1 MKPTTIAP
9 KGLTGDEYNALI
21 HAIWQIDRTKKEHG
35 GKLTKLEETI
45 LERDRQALEGLF
57 ARLG

>member
-1 MKPTTIAP
+1 MKPTTTAP

-21 HAIWQIDRTKKEHG
+21 HAIWRIDRIMKENE

-45 LERDRQALEGLF
+45 LERDRQALQGLF
-57 ARLG
+57 ARVA

>member
-1 MKPTTIAP
+1 MNSTTTTP

-21 HAIWQIDRTKKEHG
+21 HAIWQIERTKKEHG
-35 GKLTKLEETI
+35 GRLTKLEETI
-45 LERDRQALEGLF
+45 LERDKQALEGLF